1 LGREIV
7 EVRVHDHPETALAS
21 LRAKGIAGE
30 DAFSIGSTVTVP
42 WHNGSA
48 GQAVS
53 VIADIGLPTAAIS
66 TRQPTLDD
74 VYLRLTG
81 DRLAA

>member
-7 EVRVHDHPETALAS
+7 EVRVHDHPEAALAS
-21 LRAKGIAGE
+21 LRTKGIAGD
-30 DAFSIGSTVTVP
+30 DAYTVGSTVTVP
-42 WHNGSA
+42 WHKGSA

-53 VIADIGLPTAAIS
+53 AIADIGLPTAAIS

-81 DRLAA
+81 NSLAA